1 MISRMA
7 EEVKRKLRFKQYIY
21 NQKQKKIAHLCIYS
35 SPGKCLTI
43 TSVGYRPLRAGVE
56 GEEAKVENEEAE
68 AAEGD
73 RVAGDPS
80 RLCPSVR
87 PGDIFGVFSDGG
99 RARMGDG
106 IQEPGSEDDTARQG
120 ENSAGKM
127 NHSRAG
133 KVSEAP

>member
-1 MISRMA
+1 MA

-35 SPGKCLTI
+35 SPGKCLSI
-43 TSVGYRPLRAGVE
+43 ASVGYRPLRAGVE

-87 PGDIFGVFSDGG
+87 PGNILGVFSDGG
-99 RARMGDG
+99 RGRIGG
-106 IQEPGSEDDTARQG
+106 RF
-120 ENSAGKM
+120 
-127 NHSRAG
+127 SRTWLRG
-133 KVSEAP
+133 

>member
-1 MISRMA
+1 M
-7 EEVKRKLRFKQYIY
+7 
-21 NQKQKKIAHLCIYS
+21 
-35 SPGKCLTI
+35 
-43 TSVGYRPLRAGVE
+43 
-56 GEEAKVENEEAE
+56 
-68 AAEGD
+68 
-73 RVAGDPS
+73 AGDPS

-87 PGDIFGVFSDGG
+87 PGDIFRVFSDGG
-99 RARMGDG
+99 RGRMGEDG